1 MMIRILFYGFT
12 LLAFSPS
19 LYAQSCNYNIDL
31 NSGFSAEVNS
41 NEQILP
47 HETSLSRPN
56 NSPTPRCKD
65 YQVYFGKG
73 QANSY
78 QRKAYSGTESVSYNI
93 YADASKGSILK
104 DYPDATAGE
113 FLSGSAPA
121 RNTPYSETFYIS
133 VPDIS
138 SLFSRPPGVYVDVVS
153 LNYYAKRNNGQVD
166 YQTSRTLTIQI
177 RIPRFVELSLVPEN
191 APHDPNSTTYL
202 MNFGQLSSNQ
212 QLGADLRVVGNVG
225 FGVMMSSTHGSKM
238 VNGGSS
244 VGYQIKVG
252 QSGFQSLSPAGSL
265 HQVAQ
270 KTRGTDLEGQRY
282 NLQVKLGEVSENL
295 KSGVYEDVITIT
307 IQAW

>member
-1 MMIRILFYGFT
+1 MINKILFYGFIF
-12 LLAFSPS
+12 LAFSPI
-19 LYAQSCNYNIDL
+19 LHAQSCNYDIDL
-31 NSGFSAEVNS
+31 DSGFSAEVNS
-41 NEQILP
+41 NEQVLP
-47 HETSLSRPN
+47 HKTSLSRPN

-65 YQVYFGKG
+65 YQIYFGKG
-73 QANSY
+73 LANSY
-78 QRKAYSGTESVSYNI
+78 QRKAYSGNHKLRYNI

-121 RNTPYSETFYIS
+121 RNTPYDQTFYIAI
-133 VPDIS
+133 PDIS
-138 SLFSRPPGVYVDVVS
+138 SLFSQPPGVYVDVVN
-153 LNYYAKRNNGQVD
+153 LNYYAKRNNGQVY
-166 YQTSRTLTIQI
+166 YQTSRSLTIQI

-202 MNFGQLSSNQ
+202 MNFGQLKSQQ
-212 QLGADLRVVGNVG
+212 QLSADLRVVGNVG

-238 VNGGSS
+238 VNANSS
-244 VGYQIKVG
+244 VPYKIKVG
-252 QSGFQSLSPAGSL
+252 QEGFRSLSPAGSL

-270 KTRGTDLEGQRY
+270 KTGGTDLEGQRY
-282 NLQVKLGEVSENL
+282 NLQVKLGQVGENL